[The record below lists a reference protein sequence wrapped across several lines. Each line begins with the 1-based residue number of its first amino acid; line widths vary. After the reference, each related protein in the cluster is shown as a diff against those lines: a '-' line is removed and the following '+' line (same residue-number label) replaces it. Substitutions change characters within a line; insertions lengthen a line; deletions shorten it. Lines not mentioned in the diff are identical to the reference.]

1 MNPQEG
7 SEAMDQ
13 RSVIVPDA
21 AVRPILELRRRIR
34 RLENALLPPMKDE
47 GATPGAMWDDL
58 LEAFEALDAAVNTVL
73 IEYTK
78 AAERSALLLS
88 KG

>member
-21 AVRPILELRRRIR
+21 AVRPILELRRSIR
-34 RLENALLPPMKDE
+34 RLESALLPPTEDD
-47 GATPGAMWDDL
+47 GDTPGPVWDGL
-58 LEAFEALDAAVNTVL
+58 LEAFEALEAAVNTVL